1 MDKSTLTRFR
11 GIAALYGMRGLER
24 LLQSKAAVIGVGGVG
39 SWASEAL
46 ARSGVGTIMLLDCD
60 TVCLSN
66 FNRQCPA
73 ISENMDML
81 KVEAMARRL
90 LSINPALNIE
100 IQSMRLT
107 EENLDDL
114 FPLNISDDWAVIE
127 AIDDQKAKTALI
139 ARLLQSKRTFVT
151 AGGAGG
157 KSDPSK
163 AKIADLSDVTH
174 DKLLSSTRQ
183 ILRKAG
189 IIPPAPKKTGITCAF
204 LECESVDPRKINTD
218 EELSQL
224 APTFDGG
231 RVTFG
236 TEMASTATVGLC
248 LASALIG
255 KILHG

>member
-73 ISENMDML
+73 ISENMDRL
-81 KVEAMARRL
+81 KVEAMAQRL
-90 LSINPALNIE
+90 LSINPTLNIE
-100 IQSMRLT
+100 IQSIRLT

-139 ARLLQSKRTFVT
+139 SRLLQSKRIFVS

-157 KSDPSK
+157 KADPTK
-163 AKIADLSDVTH
+163 AKIADLADVTH

-183 ILRKAG
+183 ILRKSG
-189 IIPPAPKKTGITCAF
+189 VIPQAPKKTGITCAF
-204 LECESVDPRKINTD
+204 LECESIAPKEKNSD

-224 APTFDGG
+224 APTFDEG
-231 RVTFG
+231 RITFG

-248 LASALIG
+248 LASAIIG
-255 KILHG
+255 KLLHG